1 MTLWIDLIES
11 EISIVGGQ
19 YPTRVLTAD
28 EGTPIVLLHG
38 QGGSLE
44 NFRHNVPALAARY
57 HVVAPD
63 LRWHGRSDTPPVDRR
78 LIPVWVNQVLDLM
91 QELKR
96 GPSHLLG
103 QSLGGWVAATIALQ
117 HPELVRSLVLT
128 TPMGLDPGAPA
139 GHESLAPVL
148 KAQIAA
154 LDELSMDSIRARM
167 SPLFGDSDLLDDEII
182 GVRHAFYSDPDVN
195 RALREV
201 ASAYLGSTDTDPY
214 RLGPDALAQISVPNP
229 PVLGHAQFRRRRSR
243 RRPRPGLA
251 RNRRVPLRGRGPLG
265 AVRAVRRIQQH
276 RAQFSPRQIERTGR
290 TEFTASSRP
299 SLTPPHV
306 TATVS
311 RSAKPWLPPAPSGIS
326 PDRTAH
332 TEGQNIQK
340 GILAAGSD
348 HQEPFHRQRPNP
360 SRMTAAGQEADAS

>member
-1 MTLWIDLIES
+1 MSRDVRGS
-11 EISIVGGQ
+11 VASHGSVSGRHHAPGGPGQ
-19 YPTRVLTAD
+19 RRDIRHRPGRRRP
-28 EGTPIVLLHG
+28 PIVLLHG

-63 LRWHGRSDTPPVDRR
+63 LLWHGRSDTPPVDRR

-91 QELKR
+91 QELKL

-229 PVLGHAQFRRRRSR
+229 SVLGHAQFRRRRSR

-251 RNRRVPLRGRGPLG
+251 RNRRVPLRGRGPL
-265 AVRAVRRIQQH
+265 
-276 RAQFSPRQIERTGR
+276 
-290 TEFTASSRP
+290 RP
-299 SLTPPHV
+299 S
-306 TATVS
+306 S
-311 RSAKPWLPPAPSGIS
+311 
-326 PDRTAH
+326 
-332 TEGQNIQK
+332 
-340 GILAAGSD
+340 
-348 HQEPFHRQRPNP
+348 
-360 SRMTAAGQEADAS
+360 TAASGSATSSSSTGATAGRPPCRRWECGRGTGWPRSRRTRTRNWRRSTPCRSLGRCWCR

>member
-1 MTLWIDLIES
+1 VTLWIDLIES

-19 YPTRVLTAD
+19 YPTRVLTAG

-63 LRWHGRSDTPPVDRR
+63 LLWHGRSDTPPVDRR
-78 LIPVWVNQVLDLM
+78 LIPFWVNQVLELM
-91 QELKR
+91 QELKL

-128 TPMGLDPGAPA
+128 TPMGLDPGAPP

-154 LDELSMDSIRARM
+154 LDEPSMDSIRARM
-167 SPLFGDSDLLDDEII
+167 SPLFGDADLLDDEIV

-214 RLGPDALAQISVPNP
+214 RLGPDALAQISVPTLLYWGTHNFGGAEAGDALAQALP
-229 PVLGHAQFRRRRSR
+229 ATAEYHCADVGHWAQYEQFDEYNSTVLRF
-243 RRPRPGLA
+243 
-251 RNRRVPLRGRGPLG
+251 LRD
-265 AVRAVRRIQQH
+265 
-276 RAQFSPRQIERTGR
+276 
-290 TEFTASSRP
+290 
-299 SLTPPHV
+299 
-306 TATVS
+306 
-311 RSAKPWLPPAPSGIS
+311 K
-326 PDRTAH
+326 
-332 TEGQNIQK
+332 
-340 GILAAGSD
+340 
-348 HQEPFHRQRPNP
+348 
-360 SRMTAAGQEADAS
+360 